1 MSSEP
6 CIKIVNEEEKQLLK
20 DKWQQVRQYVSQ
32 LISKFKAGKNEDQ
45 LEKESEY
52 INQITLDQR
61 S

>member
-20 DKWQQVRQYVSQ
+20 DKWQQVRQYVSE
-32 LISKFKAGKNEDQ
+32 LISKFKVGKNEDQ